1 MSGLRSAQV
10 VPWAGEVEEAEAR
23 DTIPSHGARRATG
36 QQAPRVETAGASWT
50 QQPTRYSGSGED
62 PETRRRTTE
71 GERRRDDGKGGVMRG
86 SPSFLRG
93 LPSPGGGGG
102 KAKGPGA
109 RGPDRKIQFFDS
121 PSTVIRKDDTPV
133 MGNNG
138 WNTLRREYT
147 LREPANLEEGE
158 EEARCFRLWVVPVL
172 QDQGTFVSVWD
183 AMMVLCITYTALVVP
198 FHAAFGEM
206 RPWDGWLICHAL
218 LDGVF
223 LLDMLLAV
231 QHLVTV
237 RSRKNIVLHYLHGS
251 FAIDLASMVPLD
263 FIVWSLQNG
272 IQANGTLAARV
283 TSLLRLLRLTRIR
296 RVVQR
301 VEASVPINYGVW
313 TVLNFLLMTVVL
325 AHWMACLWGLLAVFQ
340 LELRD
345 DSNSWMLVEGEENG
359 LQWDA
364 AQHKF
369 VPANPEPRPRVT
381 DAERY
386 FACGLMILGA
396 YFLGYIVASLT
407 SVVATRN
414 ADSSDYYR
422 LMDQLGRF
430 MDEHD
435 LDRELRVKLRNYFH
449 YRRQTRGMQS
459 WHSII
464 NQMSPN
470 LRREVFAHTS
480 CQLIQDIELFKD
492 LDDGGGGFI
501 MDLGTCL
508 ETNTYTPRESIVAID
523 DQALAMYIV
532 RRGVVASEG
541 SIFMRRG
548 VFGLDMLEGLIRD
561 EVPTRNYMAIA
572 LTYSDVL
579 LINRTSLQKIWV
591 LYPASQRN
599 LRSRILRR
607 ILKQEIKAYTA
618 AMTRIISGSR
628 PYWSRLRGDPGGR
641 ETHYYNKLLTI
652 IPRHDSFG
660 AYLDMLL
667 AASKIQR
674 AFRHYMKI
682 KRIQSTWRTPVA
694 ELRNLKRTETRA
706 KTATTRPRRRS
717 METPQRGEGRMPV
730 EASLSGSSLAAC
742 GAWADMLKELEGVKG
757 EINGLRKERKG
768 AISQTMSK
776 RRSTVLQF

>member
-23 DTIPSHGARRATG
+23 DTIPSHGARRTTG

-50 QQPTRYSGSGED
+50 QQPTR
-62 PETRRRTTE
+62 
-71 GERRRDDGKGGVMRG
+71 
-86 SPSFLRG
+86 
-93 LPSPGGGGG
+93 GGGGG

-147 LREPANLEEGE
+147 LRQPANLEEGE

-223 LLDMLLAV
+223 LLDMLLQFNISYYSV
-231 QHLVTV
+231 KRQVTV

-272 IQANGTLAARV
+272 IQANETLAARV

-369 VPANPEPRPRVT
+369 VPANPEPGREVNDVEPRFFMYTLSLYFTVYSLASVGYGDLVPVT

-730 EASLSGSSLAAC
+730 EANLSGSSLAAC